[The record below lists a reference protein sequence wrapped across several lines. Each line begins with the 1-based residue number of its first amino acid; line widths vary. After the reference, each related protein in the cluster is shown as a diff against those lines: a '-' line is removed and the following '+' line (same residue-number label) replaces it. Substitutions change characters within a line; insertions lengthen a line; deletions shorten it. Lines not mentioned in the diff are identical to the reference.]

1 MITQKQVNTMSQT
14 LSTTNGYN
22 GLTND
27 NNSMPLI
34 VNVEENV
41 YLNDQNRKSKHVF
54 IKRNFNILQNL
65 K

>member
-1 MITQKQVNTMSQT
+1 MSQT